1 MFEAPERAIRM
12 LLDHLDE
19 TYGGARFYLVER
31 AGVTPASL
39 RRLEELLTEPAGAP
53 ASGGVAE

>member
-1 MFEAPERAIRM
+1 M